1 MNLTYLIVVFTGI
14 LANVPITSGNSDMSS
29 LAQSAKGRRRF
40 SATAARED
48 LSRNP
53 GLLGELTGD
62 TTTEKSPPTGDFI
75 RALIED
81 NEDVWKRLVNHPF
94 CLLMGNGS
102 ASLDRF
108 KEYMIQDFLHL
119 QNDIQFLLQLYS
131 KTEDWSTLNTE
142 ASEIIA
148 RAFKLA
154 KHHLDV
160 CTKDLQIPEA
170 SILTTLPTRQLKEHI
185 DFKHKALDTE
195 SWIGCVEVAQG
206 RLS

>member
-1 MNLTYLIVVFTGI
+1 MLKPLQN
-14 LANVPITSGNSDMSS
+14 
-29 LAQSAKGRRRF
+29 R
-40 SATAARED
+40 
-48 LSRNP
+48 
-53 GLLGELTGD
+53 
-62 TTTEKSPPTGDFI
+62 DFI

-102 ASLDRF
+102 ASLDGF
-108 KEYMIQDFLHL
+108 KEYMI
-119 QNDIQFLLQLYS
+119 NDIRFLLRLYS
-131 KTEDWSTLNTE
+131 KTEDWSTLSTE

-170 SILTTLPTRQLKEHI
+170 SILTTAPTRQLKEYI
-185 DFKHKALDTE
+185 DFKHKALETE
-195 SWIGCVEVAQG
+195 SWIGCVEVAQL
-206 RLS
+206 READ